1 MACSLT
7 RLTSPSTRVAVGW
20 RDVQRRR
27 NDDGVSTDSTPLVRP
42 VASGDRDWVAVTLR
56 QEWTSTSVARLGELI
71 EAAGLPG
78 YVAVL
83 DGRRVGLA
91 LVDVRDRELEVVA
104 ISTTEPRRGV
114 GAALM
119 RRCFTDA
126 RAKRCRRVWLVTTNN
141 NIAAIGFYQ
150 RVGMDLRS
158 LHWQGVRASRELK
171 PTIPERDAVGIPI
184 DHEIEF
190 ELLLEP

>member
-1 MACSLT
+1 MS
-7 RLTSPSTRVAVGW
+7 
-20 RDVQRRR
+20 
-27 NDDGVSTDSTPLVRP
+27 NDSSPLVRQ
-42 VASGDRDWVAVTLR
+42 VAHGDRDWVAVTLL
-56 QEWTSTSVARLGELI
+56 QEWTSTSVARLGELV

-78 YVAVL
+78 YVAIL

-91 LVDVRDRELEVVA
+91 LVDVRDREFEVVA

-119 RRCFTDA
+119 ERCFADA

-150 RVGMDLRS
+150 RVGMDLRA
-158 LHWQGVRASRELK
+158 LHWRAVRAARELK
-171 PTIPERDAVGIPI
+171 PTIPERDAAGIPI

-190 ELLLEP
+190 ELLLEA

>member
-1 MACSLT
+1 M
-7 RLTSPSTRVAVGW
+7 
-20 RDVQRRR
+20 
-27 NDDGVSTDSTPLVRP
+27 
-42 VASGDRDWVAVTLR
+42 
-56 QEWTSTSVARLGELI
+56 ARLGELI

-119 RRCFTDA
+119 RHCFTDA

>member
-1 MACSLT
+1 M
-7 RLTSPSTRVAVGW
+7 
-20 RDVQRRR
+20 
-27 NDDGVSTDSTPLVRP
+27 
-42 VASGDRDWVAVTLR
+42 TLR

-119 RRCFTDA
+119 KRCFADA
-126 RAKRCRRVWLVTTNN
+126 RAKRCWRVWLVTTN

-150 RVGMDLRS
+150 RVGMDLRA
-158 LHWQGVRASRELK
+158 LHWQGARASRELK
-171 PTIPERDAVGIPI
+171 PTIPERDAAGIPI